1 MSKKISVALAQVT
14 QRQFTNDLTDY
25 TREIEKILSGSSE
38 TQMVV
43 YPELHLFG
51 SDTSAKALQ
60 EIAQSLDSKFVAD
73 LGEIAKRFGIWL
85 IPGSIVEPA
94 PNNGIYNTALVFN
107 PAGELVSYYRKI
119 FPWRPSEPF
128 SMGSEFSV
136 FELPG
141 LGRVGLNICYDIWFP
156 EVTRQLTWMG
166 AELIVNLV
174 RTTTPDRKQELVL
187 VQASSIV
194 NQVYILSINAA
205 APIAVGRS
213 IVTDPDGDIVEQA
226 LDDSNLFIYTDIDF
240 DRVAQIRSQGTAG
253 VNRMWEQFLPHDPDI
268 NLPIYAGRINP
279 RTWRPGMMNSNK
291 EKET

>member
-14 QRQFTNDLTDY
+14 QRKFTDNLTEY
-25 TREIEKILSGSSE
+25 AQEIENVLGPSSGI
-38 TQMVV
+38 QMVV
-43 YPELHLFG
+43 HPELHLFG
-51 SDTSAKALQ
+51 SDMSADALQ
-60 EIAQSLDSKFVAD
+60 DIAQSLDSKFVGE

-94 PNNGIYNTALVFN
+94 PNNGVYNTALVFN
-107 PAGELVSYYRKI
+107 PAGELVLFYRKI

-128 SMGSEFSV
+128 TMGSEFSV

-174 RTTTPDRKQELVL
+174 RTTTPDRKQELIL

-194 NQVYILSINAA
+194 NQVYILSVNAA
-205 APIAVGRS
+205 GPIAMGGSLV
-213 IVTDPDGDIVEQA
+213 VDPDGDVVEQI
-226 LDDSNLFIYTDIDF
+226 LDDSNSIIYTIIDF
-240 DRVAQIRSQGTAG
+240 DRVAQIRRDGTAG
-253 VNRMWEQFLPHDPDI
+253 VNRMWDQFLSNDPDI
-268 NLPIYAGRINP
+268 NLPIYSGRINP
-279 RTWRPGMMNSNK
+279 RTWRPGINR
-291 EKET
+291 

>member
-94 PNNGIYNTALVFN
+94 PNNGVYNTALVFN
-107 PAGELVSYYRKI
+107 PAGELVSFYRKI

-128 SMGSEFSV
+128 TMGSEFSV

-156 EVTRQLTWMG
+156 EITRQLTWMG

-194 NQVYILSINAA
+194 NQVYILSVNAA
-205 APIAVGRS
+205 APIAMGRS

>member
-94 PNNGIYNTALVFN
+94 PNNGVYNTALVFN
-107 PAGELVSYYRKI
+107 PAGELVSFYRKI

-128 SMGSEFSV
+128 TMGNEFSV

-156 EVTRQLTWMG
+156 EITRQLTWMG

-194 NQVYILSINAA
+194 NQVYILSVNAA
-205 APIAVGRS
+205 APIAMGRS

>member
-1 MSKKISVALAQVT
+1 MSKKISLALAQVT
-14 QRQFTNDLTDY
+14 QRKFTDDLTEY
-25 TREIEKILSGSSE
+25 TKEIEKILSSSSRI
-38 TQMVV
+38 QMVV
-43 YPELHLFG
+43 HPELHLFG
-51 SDTSAKALQ
+51 SDMSTDALQ
-60 EIAQSLDSKFVAD
+60 EIAQSLDSKFVGE

-94 PNNGIYNTALVFN
+94 PNNGVYNTALVFN
-107 PAGELVSYYRKI
+107 PAGELISFYRKI

-128 SMGSEFSV
+128 TMGSEFSV

-194 NQVYILSINAA
+194 NQVYMLSVNAA
-205 APIAVGRS
+205 GPIAMGRS
-213 IVTDPDGDIVEQA
+213 LVVDPDGDVVKQV
-226 LDDSNLFIYTDIDF
+226 LDDSNSIIYTVIDF
-240 DRVAQIRSQGTAG
+240 DRVAQIRRDGTAG
-253 VNRMWEQFLPHDPDI
+253 VNRMWDQFLSNDPEI
-268 NLPIYAGRINP
+268 SLPIYTGRINP
-279 RTWRPGMMNSNK
+279 RTWRPRINR
-291 EKET
+291 

>member
-60 EIAQSLDSKFVAD
+60 EIAQSLDSKFVTD

-94 PNNGIYNTALVFN
+94 PNNGVYNTALVFN
-107 PAGELVSYYRKI
+107 PAGELVSFYRKI

-128 SMGSEFSV
+128 TMGSEFSV

-156 EVTRQLTWMG
+156 EITRQLTWMG

>member
-94 PNNGIYNTALVFN
+94 PNNGVYNTALVFN
-107 PAGELVSYYRKI
+107 PAGELVSFYRKI

-128 SMGSEFSV
+128 TMGSEFSV

-156 EVTRQLTWMG
+156 EITRQLTWMG

-205 APIAVGRS
+205 APISVGRS
-213 IVTDPDGDIVEQA
+213 IVVDPDGDIVEQA

-268 NLPIYAGRINP
+268 NLPIYAGRISP

>member
-94 PNNGIYNTALVFN
+94 PNNGVYNTALVFN
-107 PAGELVSYYRKI
+107 PSGELVSFYRKI

-128 SMGSEFSV
+128 TMGSEFSV

-156 EVTRQLTWMG
+156 EITRQLTWMG

>member
-1 MSKKISVALAQVT
+1 V
-14 QRQFTNDLTDY
+14 
-25 TREIEKILSGSSE
+25 
-38 TQMVV
+38 
-43 YPELHLFG
+43 
-51 SDTSAKALQ
+51 
-60 EIAQSLDSKFVAD
+60 
-73 LGEIAKRFGIWL
+73 
-85 IPGSIVEPA
+85 
-94 PNNGIYNTALVFN
+94 YNTALVFN
-107 PAGELVSYYRKI
+107 PAGELVSFYRKI

-128 SMGSEFSV
+128 TMGNEFSV

-156 EVTRQLTWMG
+156 EITRQLTWMG

>member
-14 QRQFTNDLTDY
+14 QRKFTDDLSGY
-25 TREIEKILSGSSE
+25 AQEIEKILSRFPE

-43 YPELHLFG
+43 HPELHLFG
-51 SDTSAKALQ
+51 SDMSTDALSD
-60 EIAQSLDSKFVAD
+60 IAQSLDGKFVGD

-94 PNNGIYNTALVFN
+94 PNNGVYNTALVFN
-107 PAGELVSYYRKI
+107 SAGELVSFYRKI

-128 SMGSEFSV
+128 TMGSEFSV

-194 NQVYILSINAA
+194 NQVYILSVNAA
-205 APIAVGRS
+205 GPIAMGRS
-213 IVTDPDGDIVEQA
+213 LVVDPDGDVVEQI
-226 LDDSNLFIYTDIDF
+226 LDDSNSIVYTIIDF
-240 DRVAQIRSQGTAG
+240 DRVAQIRRDGTAG
-253 VNRMWEQFLPHDPDI
+253 VNRMWDQFLPNDPEI
-268 NLPIYAGRINP
+268 NLPIYSGRINP
-279 RTWRPGMMNSNK
+279 RTWRPRMNR
-291 EKET
+291 

>member
-60 EIAQSLDSKFVAD
+60 KIAQSLDSKFVTD

-94 PNNGIYNTALVFN
+94 PNNGVYNTALVFN
-107 PAGELVSYYRKI
+107 PAGELVSFYRKI

-128 SMGSEFSV
+128 TMGSEFSV

-156 EVTRQLTWMG
+156 EITRQLTWMG

-194 NQVYILSINAA
+194 NQVYILSVNAA
-205 APIAVGRS
+205 APIAMGRS

-240 DRVAQIRSQGTAG
+240 NRVAQIRSQGTAG

-279 RTWRPGMMNSNK
+279 RTWRPGLMNSNK

>member
-14 QRQFTNDLTDY
+14 QRKFTDDLTEY
-25 TREIEKILSGSSE
+25 AQEIEKILSPSSGI
-38 TQMVV
+38 QMVV
-43 YPELHLFG
+43 HPELHLFG
-51 SDTSAKALQ
+51 SDMSTDALQ
-60 EIAQSLDSKFVAD
+60 DIAQSLDSKFIGD

-94 PNNGIYNTALVFN
+94 PNNGVYNTALVFN
-107 PAGELVSYYRKI
+107 PAGELVSFYRKI

-128 SMGSEFSV
+128 TMGSEFSV

-174 RTTTPDRKQELVL
+174 RTTTPDRKQELIL

-194 NQVYILSINAA
+194 NQVYILSVNAA
-205 APIAVGRS
+205 GPIAMGGSLV
-213 IVTDPDGDIVEQA
+213 VDPDGDVVEQI
-226 LDDSNLFIYTDIDF
+226 LDDSNSIIYTIIDF
-240 DRVAQIRSQGTAG
+240 DRVAQIRRDGTAG
-253 VNRMWEQFLPHDPDI
+253 VNRMWEQFLPSDPNI
-268 NLPIYAGRINP
+268 NLPIYTGRINP
-279 RTWRPGMMNSNK
+279 RTWRPGMNG
-291 EKET
+291 

>member
-94 PNNGIYNTALVFN
+94 PNNGVYNTALVFN
-107 PAGELVSYYRKI
+107 PAGELVSFYRKI

-128 SMGSEFSV
+128 TMGNEFSV

-156 EVTRQLTWMG
+156 EITRQLTWMG

-187 VQASSIV
+187 VQSSSIV
-194 NQVYILSINAA
+194 NQVYVLSVNAA

-279 RTWRPGMMNSNK
+279 RTWRPEIMESDK
-291 EKET
+291 DKET

>member
-14 QRQFTNDLTDY
+14 QRKFTDNLTEY
-25 TREIEKILSGSSE
+25 AQEIEKILSSSSGIK
-38 TQMVV
+38 MVV
-43 YPELHLFG
+43 HPELHLFG
-51 SDTSAKALQ
+51 SDMSADALQ
-60 EIAQSLDSKFVAD
+60 EIAQPLDSKFVGE

-94 PNNGIYNTALVFN
+94 PNNGVYNTALVFN
-107 PAGELVSYYRKI
+107 PAGELVSFYRKI

-128 SMGSEFSV
+128 TMGSEFSV

-141 LGRVGLNICYDIWFP
+141 LGCVGLNICYDIWFP

-194 NQVYILSINAA
+194 NQVYILSVNAA
-205 APIAVGRS
+205 APIAMGRS
-213 IVTDPDGDIVEQA
+213 LVVDPDGDIVEQV
-226 LDDSNLFIYTDIDF
+226 LDDSNSIIYTIIDF
-240 DRVAQIRSQGTAG
+240 DRVAQIRRDGTAG

-268 NLPIYAGRINP
+268 NLPIYTGRINP
-279 RTWRPGMMNSNK
+279 RTWRSGINK
-291 EKET
+291 

>member
-1 MSKKISVALAQVT
+1 MSKKISVALAQVS
-14 QRQFTNDLTDY
+14 QRKFTDNLTEY
-25 TREIEKILSGSSE
+25 AQEIEKILSPSSGI
-38 TQMVV
+38 QMVV
-43 YPELHLFG
+43 HPELHLFG
-51 SDTSAKALQ
+51 SDMSADALQ
-60 EIAQSLDSKFVAD
+60 DIAQSLDSKFVGE

-94 PNNGIYNTALVFN
+94 PNNGVYNTALVFN
-107 PAGELVSYYRKI
+107 PSGELVSFYRKI

-128 SMGSEFSV
+128 TMGSEFTV

-141 LGRVGLNICYDIWFP
+141 LGCVGLNICYDIWFP
-156 EVTRQLTWMG
+156 EITRQLTWMG

-268 NLPIYAGRINP
+268 NLPIYAGRISP

>member
-14 QRQFTNDLTDY
+14 QRKFTDNLTEY
-25 TREIEKILSGSSE
+25 AQEIEKILSSSSGIK
-38 TQMVV
+38 MVV
-43 YPELHLFG
+43 HPELHLFG
-51 SDTSAKALQ
+51 SDMSADALQ
-60 EIAQSLDSKFVAD
+60 EIAQPLDSKFVGE

-94 PNNGIYNTALVFN
+94 PNNGVYNTALVFN
-107 PAGELVSYYRKI
+107 PAGELVSFYRKI

-128 SMGSEFSV
+128 TMGSEFSV

-141 LGRVGLNICYDIWFP
+141 LGCVGLNICYDIWFP

-194 NQVYILSINAA
+194 NQVYILSVNAA
-205 APIAVGRS
+205 APIAMGRS
-213 IVTDPDGDIVEQA
+213 LVVDPDGDIVEQV
-226 LDDSNLFIYTDIDF
+226 LDDSNSIIYTIIDF
-240 DRVAQIRSQGTAG
+240 DRVAQIRRDGTAG

-268 NLPIYAGRINP
+268 NLPIYTGRINP
-279 RTWRPGMMNSNK
+279 RTWRPGINR
-291 EKET
+291 

>member
-14 QRQFTNDLTDY
+14 QRKFTDNLTEY
-25 TREIEKILSGSSE
+25 AQEIEKILSSSSGIK
-38 TQMVV
+38 MVV
-43 YPELHLFG
+43 HPELHLFG
-51 SDTSAKALQ
+51 SDMSADALQ
-60 EIAQSLDSKFVAD
+60 EIAQPLDSKFVGE

-94 PNNGIYNTALVFN
+94 PNNGVYNTALVFN
-107 PAGELVSYYRKI
+107 PAGELVSFYRKI

-128 SMGSEFSV
+128 TMGSEFSV

-141 LGRVGLNICYDIWFP
+141 LGCVGLNICYDIWFP

-174 RTTTPDRKQELVL
+174 RTTTPDRRQELVL

-194 NQVYILSINAA
+194 NQVYILSVNAA
-205 APIAVGRS
+205 APIAMGRS
-213 IVTDPDGDIVEQA
+213 LVVDPDGDIVEQV
-226 LDDSNLFIYTDIDF
+226 LDDSNSIIYTIIDF
-240 DRVAQIRSQGTAG
+240 DRVAQIRRDGTAG

-268 NLPIYAGRINP
+268 NLPIYTGRINP
-279 RTWRPGMMNSNK
+279 RTWRSGINR
-291 EKET
+291 

>member
-14 QRQFTNDLTDY
+14 QRKFTDNLTEY
-25 TREIEKILSGSSE
+25 AQEIEKILSSTSGI
-38 TQMVV
+38 QMVV
-43 YPELHLFG
+43 HPELHLFG
-51 SDTSAKALQ
+51 SDMSIEALSD
-60 EIAQSLDSKFVAD
+60 IAHSLDSKFVGE

-94 PNNGIYNTALVFN
+94 PNNEVYNTALVFN
-107 PAGELVSYYRKI
+107 PAGELVSFYRKI

-128 SMGSEFSV
+128 TMGSEFSV

-194 NQVYILSINAA
+194 NQVYILSVNAA
-205 APIAVGRS
+205 GPIAMGRS
-213 IVTDPDGDIVEQA
+213 LVVDPDGDVVEQV
-226 LDDSNLFIYTDIDF
+226 LDDSNSIIYTIINF
-240 DRVAQIRSQGTAG
+240 NRVAQIRRDGTAG
-253 VNRMWEQFLPHDPDI
+253 VNRMWDQFLPNDPEI
-268 NLPIYAGRINP
+268 NLPIYSGRINP
-279 RTWRPGMMNSNK
+279 RTWRPGIDR
-291 EKET
+291 